1 MENLKLIYQ
10 GNKSHIYQ
18 DLRPGREG
26 IAIKMLKEP
35 DPSAQQLAYLKNEYT
50 ITQDLEM
57 EGVRKVLEEGE
68 IEGRPAIFIEFVEGE
83 SIKQVLIK
91 ERKSLEEMLGVAIEA
106 SKVLSEIHISGVIH
120 RDLSSNNILV
130 YKEGKSLKVKFI
142 DFAFARKIEPK
153 GIDATGL
160 EGTLAYISPEQSG
173 RTDRKVDFRSDLYA
187 LGITF
192 YELFTGHLPFQQ
204 TEPTELV
211 HAHIAQKP
219 TPPHEV
225 EPSLPPQLSR
235 IILKLIAKDPDDRY
249 QTANGLLKDLEN
261 CLEMLREAGEINSFK
276 LGVGDRM
283 GIFKLSN
290 KLYGREPEMLFLRKT
305 YDRIALGTMELLL
318 FKGYAGA
325 GKSSLANEL
334 GKYIR
339 AQGGYYAKGAFSQ
352 GESTVPYEGT
362 NHAFQ
367 DLTAQML
374 TESSRQ
380 LESWKRKILAAVGQN
395 GGILTEF
402 IPDLEL
408 IIGKQPAPLPLEGA
422 SENQNRLRITF
433 LNFLKALSDA
443 DHPLVIYLDDCQWAD
458 EDSVDLIRLLMT
470 DSNNRNLWLIAGLKE
485 EDINK
490 EHPFMKMV
498 DYLRKQEVIVEE
510 LTIGNLES
518 GAIAELISES
528 LNCNDESCV
537 SLAEVVYAKTQGS
550 PFFVRQML
558 SSIHES
564 GLLYFD
570 QRDFE
575 WKYDLNSIQQL
586 NITDNVVELMAAK
599 IQRLP
604 KITQDILKKAG
615 GIGNRFSLGM
625 LRQLYEL
632 PPDEMIGELNLAI
645 REGLIAD
652 MTSTQAPTDLIY
664 GFSHDRIR
672 EAVYSLIEES
682 ERPALH
688 LNIGREMLKSYPEAD
703 LAEAPNQAIF
713 DLVNQW
719 NRALPILQNREDHRT
734 AARLNLQAA
743 KRSNASTAYKSAL
756 YYCERGLE
764 LLSAY
769 GWEANYRLNYELS
782 SEALQATFLERKFSL
797 LIDISN
803 RLINQ
808 SVNLEEKT
816 TAYELQIQAL
826 IAQNKLSRA
835 FEIGLRFL
843 KQLGIEFPERSHR
856 WARRKVLFKTWW
868 LFRGKDSEDLIR
880 LAEMKDPL
888 KLATQRILAVLSPIV
903 HLARPELAAHIPY
916 AQAALSLKH
925 GNSPISAMAYVNI
938 GILFSQVFKNHNKG
952 YELGQ
957 LGIQLLNQF
966 PNNEYK
972 ARTHLA
978 FYNELAPASQSIKAC
993 LEPLKQIYYDGRT
1006 IGDLTTAGFGI
1017 NQYLTFSFFAGKPL
1031 QELEKE
1037 AQIYMGEARQG
1048 NQNIVQEYLKL
1059 NWQFF
1064 LQLHEFSDT
1073 PTQINGRA
1081 GREAEILRVFEAGN
1095 DQTGI
1100 FTLHLYKLIL
1110 CYLFGEH
1117 EEAQLIS
1124 HQLETNRSG
1133 INYYYLALADF
1144 YEALNLLQLYTL
1156 AEKKTQKKYF
1166 QRIEDLI
1173 DRLDEHA
1180 EYAPINHLHKLFL
1193 VEAEKH
1199 RVLGEEDDA
1208 RRMYEKALQ
1217 LARYNE
1223 FLNDEVLIW
1232 ELLGKFYRQLGN
1244 SFLAEGY
1251 LSKAWK
1257 INKNWGSD
1265 AKADYLEKRYPHFI
1279 GKAKKTS
1286 SQSTMG
1292 TRSASSGDMLQGL
1305 DLESITK
1312 ASLALSSEIVLSN
1325 LLEKMMHI
1333 VMENAGA
1340 QTGAFIE
1347 NQDGKLFLIV
1357 HGNAGESIQVREA
1370 LPLEEVNHVSTAIV
1384 NFVARTRKEL
1394 VMANASGHSKFE
1406 KDPYIQEV
1414 KPKSLLC
1421 YPLVHKRKLIGII
1434 YLENNLTEGAFTAD
1448 RIEILNV
1455 LSSQICISIDNAHLY
1470 ESLDEK
1476 VRLRTAELNQKNVQ
1490 LNTTLGKLKNTQSKL
1505 VSSEKMASL
1514 GQLTAGIAHE
1524 INNPVNFIS
1533 GNIGPLTRDI
1543 EDIKELFLLVKDLE
1557 SPENLRDK
1565 LTKIKDFR
1573 DEIEADFLFEE
1584 IELLLKGIKDGAIRT
1599 KEIVLGLK
1607 NFSRLD
1613 EQDFKMA
1620 DVHEGI
1626 DSTLTLLN
1634 NKLKNRIEV
1643 IRDYDLNLPRIECLP
1658 GKLNQVFMNI
1668 LNNAMDAMEDTGEI
1682 HISTKQQGDKLEIRM
1697 RDTGSGMPPEVA
1709 EHIFEPFFT
1718 TKDVGAGTGLGLSI
1732 SYGIIQQHKGNI
1744 RVEST
1749 PGEGTEFIIEI
1760 PMEQSVG
1767 SRE

>member
-18 DLRPGREG
+18 DLRAGREEV
-26 IAIKMLKEP
+26 AIKMLKEA
-35 DPSAQQLAYLKNEYT
+35 DPSGQQLAYLKNEYA
-50 ITQDLEM
+50 ITQELDI

-68 IEGRPAIFIEFVEGE
+68 IEGRPAIFIEFVAGE
-83 SIKQVLIK
+83 SIKNAFIR
-91 ERKSLEEMLGVAIEA
+91 ERKSLEEMLAIAVE
-106 SKVLSEIHISGVIH
+106 STRVLSEIHLSGIIH

-130 YKEGKSLKVKFI
+130 YQEEQRWRVKFI
-142 DFAFARKIEPK
+142 DFAFARKIGPQ
-153 GIDATGL
+153 GIASTGL

-192 YELFTGHLPFQQ
+192 YELFTGSLPFQQ
-204 TEPTELV
+204 TEPTELI

-219 TPPHEV
+219 AHPHEV
-225 EPSLPPQLSR
+225 VTGLPPQISR
-235 IILKLIAKDPDDRY
+235 IILKLISKDPDDRY

-261 CLEMLREAGEINSFK
+261 CQEMLLETGEINSFK
-276 LGVGDRM
+276 LGSGDRM
-283 GIFKLSN
+283 GVFQLSK
-290 KLYGREPEMLFLRKT
+290 KLYGRGQEMLFLQRA
-305 YDRIALGTMELLL
+305 YDRVALGTMELLI
-318 FKGYAGA
+318 FKGYAGT
-325 GKSSLANEL
+325 GKSSLATEL

-339 AQGGYYAKGAFSQ
+339 AQGGYYAKGAFNQ
-352 GESTVPYEGT
+352 GESSIPYQGT

-380 LESWKRKILAAVGQN
+380 LENWKRKILEAVGQN
-395 GGILTEF
+395 GRLLTEF

-408 IIGKQPAPLPLEGA
+408 ILGQQPEPPPLEGA
-422 SENQNRLRITF
+422 SENQNRLRLTF

-458 EDSVDLIRLLMT
+458 EDSLDLIRLLLT
-470 DSNNRNLWLIAGLKE
+470 DTNNRNLWLIAGIKE
-485 EDINK
+485 EDIDE
-490 EHPFMKMV
+490 EHPFMEMV
-498 DYLRKQEVIVEE
+498 SFLQDKQVIVEE
-510 LTIGNLES
+510 LTISNLSEK
-518 GAIAELISES
+518 AILELITDALS
-528 LNCNDESCV
+528 CPDESCE
-537 SLAEVVYAKTQGS
+537 SLAKVVYAKTQGS

-558 SSIHES
+558 SSINES

-570 QRDFE
+570 QRNFE
-575 WKYDLNSIQQL
+575 WKWDLNGIQQL
-586 NITDNVVELMAAK
+586 NITDNVVELMAGK

-604 KITQDILKKAG
+604 RITQEILKKAG
-615 GIGNRFSLGM
+615 GIGNQFSLGM
-625 LRQLYEL
+625 LRQVYEL
-632 PPDEMIGELNLAI
+632 PPDEMISELNLAI

-652 MTSTQAPTDLIY
+652 MTSTQTPSDLIY

-672 EAVYSLIEES
+672 EAVYSLIEEGQ
-682 ERPALH
+682 RPTLH
-688 LNIGREMLKSYPEAD
+688 LSIGREMLKQFPEAD
-703 LAEAPNQAIF
+703 LEKAPNQAIF

-719 NRALPILQNREDHRT
+719 NRALPILKNREDHRT
-734 AARLNLQAA
+734 VARLNLQAA
-743 KRSNASTAYKSAL
+743 KRSNASTAYKAAL
-756 YYCERGLE
+756 AYCERGLE
-764 LLSAY
+764 LLSDY

-782 SEALQATFLERKFSL
+782 SEALQATFLERKFL
-797 LIDISN
+797 QLIEISN

-826 IAQNKLSRA
+826 IAQNKLSKA
-835 FEIGLRFL
+835 FEMGLKFL
-843 KQLGIEFPERSHR
+843 KQLGIEFPERAHG
-856 WARRKVLFKTWW
+856 WARKKVLMKTWW
-868 LFRGKDSEDLIR
+868 LFRGKDGEDLIR
-880 LAEMKDPL
+880 LSEMTDPL

-903 HLARPELAAHIPY
+903 HVTRPEFMVHIPH

-938 GILFSQVFKNHNKG
+938 GILFSQVFNQHAKG
-952 YELGQ
+952 FELGQ
-957 LGIQLLNQF
+957 LGIRLLDQF

-978 FYNELAPASQSIKAC
+978 FYNELAPASQPIKSC
-993 LEPLKQIYYDGRT
+993 LEPLRQIYFDGRAV
-1006 IGDLTTAGFGI
+1006 GDLITASFGI
-1017 NQYLTFSFFAGKPL
+1017 NQYLTFSFFAGKSVK
-1031 QELEKE
+1031 ELAKE
-1037 AQIYMGEARQG
+1037 AQSYMGDARQG
-1048 NQNIVQEYLKL
+1048 NQTIAKEYLKL

-1064 LQLHEFSDT
+1064 LQLHETYDDPIVIS
-1073 PTQINGRA
+1073 GRA
-1081 GREAEILRVFEAGN
+1081 GHEAEILAAFKEGN
-1095 DQTGI
+1095 DKTGI
-1100 FTLHLYKLIL
+1100 YTLFLYKLIL
-1110 CYLFGEH
+1110 AFLFERH
-1117 EEAQLIS
+1117 DEAELLANKLDSI
-1124 HQLETNRSG
+1124 RSG
-1133 INYYYLALADF
+1133 INYYYQAIADF
-1144 YEALNLLQLYTL
+1144 FEALNLLQLYTN
-1156 AEKKTQKKYF
+1156 AEKRTQKKYF

-1180 EYAPINHLHKLFL
+1180 EYAPFNHLHKLFL

-1199 RVLGEEDDA
+1199 RVLGEEDEA
-1208 RRMYEKALQ
+1208 KRMYEKALQ

-1244 SFLAEGY
+1244 SFLAESY

-1265 AKADYLEKRYPHFI
+1265 AKAEFLEKRYPHFI
-1279 GKAKKTS
+1279 GKGKS
-1286 SQSTMG
+1286 SSAQSTTG
-1292 TRSASSGDMLQGL
+1292 TRSASSGEMLQGL

-1325 LLEKMMHI
+1325 LLEKMMHV

-1340 QTGAFIE
+1340 QVGAFIE
-1347 NQDGKLFLIV
+1347 NQGGQLFMIAHGK
-1357 HGNAGESIQVREA
+1357 AGEGIKVREP
-1370 LPLEEVNHVSTAIV
+1370 LPLEQVNQVSTAIV

-1394 VMANASGHSKFE
+1394 VLANASGHSKFE
-1406 KDPYIQEV
+1406 KDPYIREV

-1421 YPLVHKRKLIGII
+1421 YPLVHKRKLIGLI
-1434 YLENNLTEGAFTAD
+1434 YLENNLSEGAFTAD

-1455 LSSQICISIDNAHLY
+1455 LSAQICISMDNAHLY

-1476 VRLRTAELNQKNVQ
+1476 VRLRTAELNKKNKQ

-1543 EDIKELFLLVKDLE
+1543 DDIKKLLLLVKDLE
-1557 SPENLRDK
+1557 DPDHLREK
-1565 LTKIKDFR
+1565 LIKIKDFR
-1573 DEIEADFLFEE
+1573 AEIEADYLFEE
-1584 IELLLKGIKDGAIRT
+1584 IELLLNGIRDGATRT

-1634 NKLKNRIEV
+1634 NKLRNRIEV
-1643 IRDYDLNLPRIECLP
+1643 FRNYDTNLPRIECLP

-1668 LNNAMDAMEDTGEI
+1668 LNNALDAIGEKGEI
-1682 HISTKQQGDKLEIRM
+1682 HVSTKQRGKNLEIRM
-1697 RDTGSGMPPEVA
+1697 RDTGTGMPKEVTD
-1709 EHIFEPFFT
+1709 HIFEPFYT
-1718 TKDVGAGTGLGLSI
+1718 TKEVGAGTGLGLSI

-1760 PMEQSVG
+1760 PMQQL
-1767 SRE
+1767 

>member
-26 IAIKMLKEP
+26 IAIKMLKEA
-35 DPSAQQLAYLKNEYT
+35 DPSAHQLAYLKNEYD
-50 ITQDLEM
+50 IAHELDI
-57 EGVRKVLEEGE
+57 EGVRKVIEEGE
-68 IEGRPAIFIEFVEGE
+68 VEGRPAIFMEFVEGD
-83 SIKQVLIK
+83 SIKNALVIK
-91 ERKSLEEMLGVAIEA
+91 RKSLSEMLTVAVETT
-106 SKVLSEIHISGVIH
+106 KVLSEIHVSGIIH

-130 YKEGKSLKVKFI
+130 YADKEGLKVKFI
-142 DFAFARKIEPK
+142 DFAFARKIGPE
-153 GIDATGL
+153 GIAAAGL

-192 YELFTGHLPFQQ
+192 YELFTGGLPFKQ

-219 TPPHEV
+219 IPPHEV
-225 EPSLPPQLSR
+225 ASGLPPQLSR
-235 IILKLIAKDPDDRY
+235 IILKLIAKDPDARY

-261 CLEMLREAGEINSFK
+261 CLEMLQEVGEINSFK
-276 LGVGDRM
+276 LGSGDRM
-283 GIFKLSN
+283 GVFQLPN
-290 KLYGREPEMLFLRKT
+290 KLYGRDQEMLFLQKA
-305 YDRIALGTMELLL
+305 YDRVALGTMELLI
-318 FKGYAGA
+318 FKGYAGT
-325 GKSSLANEL
+325 GKSSLASEL
-334 GKYIR
+334 GKYIHS
-339 AQGGYYAKGAFSQ
+339 QGGYYAKGAFSQ
-352 GESTVPYEGT
+352 GESSVPYQGT

-380 LESWKRKILAAVGQN
+380 LEGWKRKILEAVGQN
-395 GGILTEF
+395 GRILTEF

-408 IIGKQPAPLPLEGA
+408 IIGKQPEPPPLEGA
-422 SENQNRLRITF
+422 SESQNRLRLTF

-458 EDSVDLIRLLMT
+458 EDSLDLIRLLLT
-470 DSNNRNLWLIAGLKE
+470 DSNNRNLWLIAGIKE
-485 EDINK
+485 EDIN
-490 EHPFMKMV
+490 EGHSFMKMV
-498 DYLRKQEVIVEE
+498 DFLRERQVIVEE
-510 LTIGNLES
+510 LTIGNLSEQ
-518 GAIAELISES
+518 AILELISDG
-528 LNCNDESCV
+528 LSCPDDSCK
-537 SLAEVVYAKTQGS
+537 SLADVVYAKTQGS

-558 SSIHES
+558 SAINES

-570 QRDFE
+570 QRNFE
-575 WKYDLNSIQQL
+575 WKWDLNGIQQL
-586 NITDNVVELMAAK
+586 NITDNVVELMAGK

-604 KITQDILKKAG
+604 RITQEILKKAG

-632 PPDEMIGELNLAI
+632 PPDEMISELNLAI

-652 MTSTQAPTDLIY
+652 MTSTTEPTDLIY

-672 EAVYSLIEES
+672 EAVYSLIEEDQ
-682 ERPALH
+682 RPRLH
-688 LNIGREMLKSYPEAD
+688 LSIGREMLKQYPEAD
-703 LAEAPNQAIF
+703 LDEAPNQAIF

-719 NRALPILQNREDHRT
+719 NRALPIIQNREDHRT
-734 AARLNLQAA
+734 VARLNLQAGR
-743 KRSNASTAYKSAL
+743 RSNISTAYKAAL
-756 YYCERGLE
+756 SYCERGLE
-764 LLSAY
+764 QLSPY

-782 SEALQATFLERKFSL
+782 SQALQATFLERKFSQ
-797 LIDISN
+797 LIEISN

-826 IAQNKLSRA
+826 IAQNELNRA
-835 FEIGLRFL
+835 FEMGLKFL
-843 KQLGIEFPERSHR
+843 KQLGIEFPEGAHGWS
-856 WARRKVLFKTWW
+856 RRKVLWKTWW
-868 LFRGKDSEDLIR
+868 LFRNKDVEDLIR
-880 LAEMKDPL
+880 LSEMTDSL

-903 HLARPELAAHIPY
+903 HLTRPELSAHIPY
-916 AQAALSLKH
+916 EQAALSLKH

-938 GILFSQVFKNHNKG
+938 GILFSQVFKQHAKG

-957 LGIQLLNQF
+957 LGIRLLDKF

-978 FYNELAPASQSIKAC
+978 FYNELAPASQPIKFC
-993 LEPLKQIYYDGRT
+993 LDPLKQIYYDGRAV
-1006 IGDLTTAGFGI
+1006 GDLTTAGFGI
-1017 NQYLTFSFFAGKPL
+1017 NQYLTFSFFAGKSVK
-1031 QELEKE
+1031 ELAKE
-1037 AQIYMGEARQG
+1037 AQSYMGDARQG
-1048 NQNIVQEYLKL
+1048 NQTIAMEYLKL

-1064 LQLHEFSDT
+1064 LKLQDT
-1073 PTQINGRA
+1073 SENPLEISGRA
-1081 GREAEILRVFEAGN
+1081 GQESEILAAFEQGK

-1100 FTLHLYKLIL
+1100 YTLHLYKLIL
-1110 CYLFGEH
+1110 AFLFEKH
-1117 EEAQLIS
+1117 EEAQLLAHKLDSI
-1124 HQLETNRSG
+1124 RSG
-1133 INYYYLALADF
+1133 INYYYVAVADF

-1156 AEKKTQKKYF
+1156 AEKKIQKKYF
-1166 QRIEDLI
+1166 RRIEDLI

-1180 EYAPINHLHKLFL
+1180 EYAPFNHLHKLFL
-1193 VEAEKH
+1193 IEAEKH
-1199 RVLGEEDDA
+1199 RVLGEEDEA
-1208 RRMYEKALQ
+1208 KRMYEKALQ

-1244 SFLAEGY
+1244 SFLAEAY

-1265 AKADYLEKRYPHFI
+1265 AKAEFLEKRYPHFI
-1279 GKAKKTS
+1279 GKGKS
-1286 SQSTMG
+1286 SSAQSTPG
-1292 TRSASSGDMLQGL
+1292 ARSASSGEMLQGL

-1312 ASLALSSEIVLSN
+1312 ASFALSSEIVLSN
-1325 LLEKMMHI
+1325 LLEKMMHV

-1340 QTGAFIE
+1340 QMGAFIE
-1347 NQDGKLFLIV
+1347 NQQGQLFMIAHGK
-1357 HGNAGESIQVREA
+1357 AGEGIKVREP
-1370 LPLEEVNHVSTAIV
+1370 LPLEEVNYLSTAIV

-1394 VMANASGHSKFE
+1394 VLANASGHSQFE
-1406 KDPYIQEV
+1406 KDPYIQEI

-1434 YLENNLTEGAFTAD
+1434 YLENNLSEGAFTAD
-1448 RIEILNV
+1448 RIEVLNV
-1455 LSSQICISIDNAHLY
+1455 LSAQICISIDNAHLY

-1476 VRLRTAELNQKNVQ
+1476 VRLRTAELNKKNIQ

-1543 EDIKELFLLVKDLE
+1543 EDIKTLLLLVKDLE
-1557 SPENLRDK
+1557 NPENLRNK
-1565 LTKIKDFR
+1565 LTKIKEFR
-1573 DEIEADFLFEE
+1573 EEIEAEYLFEE
-1584 IELLLKGIKDGAIRT
+1584 IELLLNGIKDGASRT

-1626 DSTLTLLN
+1626 DSTFTLLN

-1643 IRDYDLNLPRIECLP
+1643 FRNYDPNLPRIECLP

-1668 LNNAMDAMEDTGEI
+1668 LNNAMDAIEGKGEI
-1682 HISTKQQGDKLEIRM
+1682 HITTRQLDNKLEIRI
-1697 RDTGSGMPPEVA
+1697 RDTGTGMPKEVA
-1709 EHIFEPFFT
+1709 EHIFEPFYT

-1732 SYGIIQQHKGNI
+1732 TYGIIQQHKGDI

-1760 PMEQSVG
+1760 PMGGER
-1767 SRE
+1767 REAG